1 MVHRNGKVNLTE
13 AKAEETQTER
23 GEAHLMGT
31 RLRIEKEDSMQWEKV
46 MEIIPVVKLEVKEKN
61 TLHVLNMGPGEKENQ
76 NWANNEPSPLAMS
89 YDQEKGWIVETLG
102 PENGHWNRLAKQAK
116 SKSSQVEPDL
126 TNQKRKGDTLLSEL
140 DPNFNHK

>member
-1 MVHRNGKVNLTE
+1 
-13 AKAEETQTER
+13 
-23 GEAHLMGT
+23 
-31 RLRIEKEDSMQWEKV
+31 
-46 MEIIPVVKLEVKEKN
+46 
-61 TLHVLNMGPGEKENQ
+61 MGPGEKENQ

-140 DPNFNHK
+140 DPNFNHKQRAKGKLQVEKNHEEVGKKVGSVVVAAEQPCPTQ